1 MNRIQFACYCLI
13 ASAFVLGGL
22 LLVTAQQRLPTAEA
36 ALVVHRDTFTMLTS
50 QARQGDDALFVLDSV
65 NEKLLIYSIRLSGT
79 RGRMSL
85 VQVADLGSFFASL
98 GDGGGKGLPRP

>member
-1 MNRIQFACYCLI
+1 MNRIQFACYGLI

-22 LLVTAQQRLPTAEA
+22 LLVTAQQRLATAEG
-36 ALVVHRDTFTMLTS
+36 ALVVSRDTFTMLTS

-79 RGRMSL
+79 RGRMQL
-85 VQVADLGSFFASL
+85 VQVADLARLFASL
-98 GDGGGKGLPRP
+98 SDAGGKNPPR